1 MTKAPRKRDERTDER
16 SPAETER
23 VRDAI
28 LKRMLNTPPKPKKG
42 KGKGEAKPQ
51 KSRES

>member
-42 KGKGEAKPQ
+42 KGEAKPQ